1 MGIITISSCRHLIQ
15 ILKRLPFC
23 QHSNKHLCFIRDII
37 LYFLTAL
44 MKSTDG
50 SLIDIAVKAPILCLL
65 TRGAVVDFY
74 EEAKTTISLDHPNV
88 VKCLGFSKE
97 PNELPSLLFEF
108 MDFGSLEN
116 ILAFNRT
123 KNLKNS
129 RAPKLKNVNSLQLFC
144 YFFKF
149 QILK

>member
-1 MGIITISSCRHLIQ
+1 
-15 ILKRLPFC
+15 
-23 QHSNKHLCFIRDII
+23 
-37 LYFLTAL
+37 

-50 SLIDIAVKAPILCLL
+50 SLIDIAVKAPILSLL

-123 KNLKNS
+123 KNLKIN
-129 RAPKLKNVNSLQLFC
+129 RAPKLKNVNSLH
-144 YFFKF
+144 FFLVF
-149 QILK
+149 LQISNTKVKNRYGVSI

>member
-1 MGIITISSCRHLIQ
+1 MS
-15 ILKRLPFC
+15 
-23 QHSNKHLCFIRDII
+23 DD
-37 LYFLTAL
+37 YFYLNLLTASMEL
-44 MKSTDG
+44 KDG
-50 SLIDIAVKAPILCLL
+50 CLIDIAVKAPILCLL

-108 MDFGSLEN
+108 MVFGSLEN

-129 RAPKLKNVNSLQLFC
+129 RAPKLKNVNSLQLFFC

>member
-1 MGIITISSCRHLIQ
+1 MIVFSSCRYLIQ
-15 ILKRLPFC
+15 ILKEKTTIFSILSAF
-23 QHSNKHLCFIRDII
+23 QEMFVFYQGYNSFFI
-37 LYFLTAL
+37 TAL

-129 RAPKLKNVNSLQLFC
+129 RAPKLKNVNPQQL
-144 YFFKF
+144 
-149 QILK
+149 

>member
-1 MGIITISSCRHLIQ
+1 M
-15 ILKRLPFC
+15 KREDYHFQYFVSIPKFFVFY
-23 QHSNKHLCFIRDII
+23 QGYNSFFI
-37 LYFLTAL
+37 TAL

-50 SLIDIAVKAPILCLL
+50 SLIDIAVKAPILSLH

-129 RAPKLKNVNSLQLFC
+129 RAPKLKNVNSLQIFC

>member
-1 MGIITISSCRHLIQ
+1 
-15 ILKRLPFC
+15 
-23 QHSNKHLCFIRDII
+23 
-37 LYFLTAL
+37 

-129 RAPKLKNVNSLQLFC
+129 RAPKLKNVNSLQFFLLFL
-144 YFFKF
+144 
-149 QILK
+149 QISNTKVKNRYGVPI